1 VTPEEERQQRQQIY
15 RENMMELAV
24 ERERGH
30 MRAVLGRM
38 TNAQLVEALKTLAPQ
53 LEPKAEDMVREAA
66 ARLNRS
72 TQRHG

>member
-1 VTPEEERQQRQQIY
+1 MTPEEERQQRQQIY

-38 TNAQLVEALKTLAPQ
+38 TDAQLVETLKTLAPQ
-53 LEPKAEDMVREAA
+53 LEPKAEDVLREAA
-66 ARLNRS
+66 ARLSRS